1 MKNNISSN
9 RTFGILFFVVF
20 LFIGL
25 WPLINLGEPRIWSLI
40 ISVIFLILGLINSKL
55 LSPLNKIW
63 VMFGELIGKIIA
75 PIVMG
80 IVFFIIIT
88 PIGLF
93 MRLIGKD
100 LLQTKFSKKNSY
112 WINRKQNVG
121 PMNKQY

>member
-75 PIVMG
+75 QIVMG

-112 WINRKQNVG
+112 WINREKNVG

>member
-112 WINRKQNVG
+112 WINREKNVG

>member
-9 RTFGILFFVVF
+9 RAFGILFFVVF
-20 LFIGL
+20 LLIGL

-80 IVFFIIIT
+80 IIFFLIIT

-112 WINRKQNVG
+112 WIK
-121 PMNKQY
+121 

>member
-20 LFIGL
+20 LLIGL

-40 ISVIFLILGLINSKL
+40 ISVIFVILGLINSKL

-80 IVFFIIIT
+80 IIFFLIIT